1 MKLYGG
7 IEAGGTKMVCTVS
20 SGPDHVVSEER
31 FPTTTPEET
40 IQKIIAFFSS
50 QMQQHE
56 LVGVGI
62 GSFGPVD
69 LDLQSPTYGFIT
81 STPKPGWRDT
91 DFVGPLKKALHLPVA
106 FDTDVNAAAL
116 SEYRWGI
123 GQGCDPLIYFTIGT
137 GIGMGGWMNGGLM
150 HGMTH
155 PEVGHIILKRDP
167 EKDPFTGACPF
178 HSDCL
183 EGLAAGPAM
192 NQRWNQK
199 AETLPIDHPGHSK
212 RITLPRPWSIRSCFV
227 HPSASSWVE
236 VLCSRNNSFPWF
248 AGKRRAC

>member
-69 LDLQSPTYGFIT
+69 HIHVHYMVLLPQ
-81 STPKPGWRDT
+81 
-91 DFVGPLKKALHLPVA
+91 HLNPAGVILI
-106 FDTDVNAAAL
+106 L
-116 SEYRWGI
+116 SVR
-123 GQGCDPLIYFTIGT
+123 
-137 GIGMGGWMNGGLM
+137 
-150 HGMTH
+150 
-155 PEVGHIILKRDP
+155 
-167 EKDPFTGACPF
+167 
-178 HSDCL
+178 
-183 EGLAAGPAM
+183 
-192 NQRWNQK
+192 
-199 AETLPIDHPGHSK
+199 
-212 RITLPRPWSIRSCFV
+212 
-227 HPSASSWVE
+227 
-236 VLCSRNNSFPWF
+236 
-248 AGKRRAC
+248 